1 MSNADTPEFLTVREV
16 AALLRLKERK
26 IYDLAATG
34 ALPCSKAT
42 GKLLF
47 PTADL
52 RAWIDGA
59 RTGAGTVRRPD
70 IVLGSHDPLLDWALR
85 NSRCGLACYFDGSHD
100 GLARFA
106 AGEGIMT
113 GLHIHDA
120 DGWNVAAQGCAPDSV
135 LVHFAA
141 RSRGLVYRQSARK
154 IERLADLTGLRMVP
168 RQAESG
174 TAALFIALASQAGLD
189 VAQVLLTETA
199 RTEDEAVQA
208 VARGDAD
215 VTFGLACVAQD
226 YGLAFLPVIEERFD
240 LLVDRKA
247 WFDPALQKFWAFCRT
262 DSFRRRALG
271 LKGYDVCDLGQVI
284 WNA

>member
-1 MSNADTPEFLTVREV
+1 MNNADRPEFLTVREV

-47 PTADL
+47 PAADL

-59 RTGAGTVRRPD
+59 RTGGAAVRRPD

-85 NSRCGLACYFDGSHD
+85 RRCGLASYFDGSHD
-100 GLARFA
+100 GLARFSA
-106 AGEGIMT
+106 DEGIMT

-141 RSRGLVYRQSARK
+141 RSRGLVYRQSACK
-154 IERLADLTGLRMVP
+154 IERLADLAGLRMVP

-174 TAALFIALASQAGLD
+174 TAALFVALASQAGLD
-189 VAQVLLTETA
+189 VKQVLLAETA

-215 VTFGLACVAQD
+215 ATFGLASVAHD

-262 DSFRRRALG
+262 DSFRCRAQG